1 MSLYVD
7 YTFLN
12 NATIILDCLTSSDL
26 QTARRLYEDVMH
38 LDGGINYQKIDSVD
52 TLRKVLARIKL
63 DCSKGMLTIIH
74 IEAHGDS
81 NKGIQIGGKKGV
93 FSWKELVDS
102 LREINIQTKNN
113 TVVILAACEGLYAI
127 LQVRIFQPTPF
138 AFLIGSQDKISAG
151 DLDKHMIKF
160 YSTLVKTGSAAVAM
174 NEIPNRMQLFHS
186 EQFFLIAIGRHFK
199 QYMGKRFLRNTEKM
213 VSKTKKVHNR
223 HSLRELRAA
232 LKPELKPS
240 QARFSEYARKFLHGK
255 ITVEY
260 EDFMAFL
267 RGELR
272 NNTIR

>member
-1 MSLYVD
+1 MPLHVN

-52 TLRKVLARIKL
+52 TLRKVLSRIKV
-63 DCSKGMLTIIH
+63 DCSKGMLPIIH

-81 NKGIQIGGKKGV
+81 NKGIQVGDKKDV

-102 LREINIQTKNN
+102 LREINILTKNN

-127 LQVRIFQPTPF
+127 LQIRIFQPTPF

-151 DLDKHMIKF
+151 DLDKHMVKF

-174 NEIPNRMQLFHS
+174 KEIPDRMQLFHS

-199 QYMGKRFLRNTEKM
+199 QYMGKRFLKNTEKM
-213 VSKTKKVHNR
+213 ISKTRRFHNR

-240 QARFSEYARKFLHGK
+240 QARFAEYARKFLHGK
-255 ITVEY
+255 ITVEF

-272 NNTIR
+272 NNTPR